1 MTDIARAALPIDL
14 GSGPFAITTRRLAKR
29 FGAVRALDGLDL
41 QVPEGAVYVL
51 VGPNGAGKSTLI
63 RTLMGLVRY
72 QAGAVSVLGRD
83 PADRGAEVR
92 ADIGYVPEDY
102 RFGYAW
108 MTVGRWLE
116 HQAVYHPS
124 WDAEYARELGKRYEI
139 DPARKCHTLSKGQ
152 SRRVQLAVAL
162 AHRPPLLLL
171 DEPTDGLDHVVRDE
185 TLSILSEHLAD
196 CPTTVLISTHRVY
209 EVEPLVDHV
218 GVLSEGRLLGQLPRD
233 ELRGSLLRYWADVP
247 EGWSGP
253 GELGGRVVKRSGAA
267 RAIEWTVWGDREAV
281 TRDLSEAGAAVREVA
296 PLSVDEAAVALL
308 SETRREAS

>member
-1 MTDIARAALPIDL
+1 MTDMATAVLPIDL
-14 GSGPFAITTRRLAKR
+14 GNGPFAVTTQGLARR
-29 FGAVRALDGLDL
+29 FGPVRALDGLDM
-41 QVPEGAVYVL
+41 QVPEGAVYVI

-92 ADIGYVPEDY
+92 AGIGYVPEDH
-102 RFGYAW
+102 RVGYAW
-108 MTVGRWLE
+108 MTVGRLLE

-124 WDAEYARELGKRYEI
+124 WDAGYASKLRSRFEI

-185 TLSILSEHLAD
+185 TLSILSEHLSD
-196 CPTTVLISTHRVY
+196 SPTTVVISTHRVY

-218 GVLSEGRLLGQLPRD
+218 GVLSKGRLLGQLPRD
-233 ELRGSLLRYWADVP
+233 ELHGRLLRYWADVP
-247 EGWSGP
+247 EGWREP
-253 GELGGRVVKRSGAA
+253 RELGGRVVKRSGAA
-267 RAIEWTVWGDREAV
+267 RAIEWTVWGDRHTVA
-281 TRDLSEAGAAVREVA
+281 RGLSQAGAAVREVA
-296 PLSVDEAAVALL
+296 PLTVDEAAVALL
-308 SETRREAS
+308 SGRENS

>member
-1 MTDIARAALPIDL
+1 MTDMATATLPIDL
-14 GSGPFAITTRRLAKR
+14 GSGPFAVTTRGLAKR
-29 FGAVRALDGLDL
+29 FGSVRALDGLDL

-72 QAGAVSVLGRD
+72 QAGSVSVLGRD

-92 ADIGYVPEDY
+92 ASVGYVPEDY

-108 MTVGRWLE
+108 MTVGRLLE
-116 HQAVYHPS
+116 HHAAYHPS
-124 WDAEYARELGKRYEI
+124 WDAEYARELSTRYEI
-139 DPARKCHTLSKGQ
+139 DPGRKCHTLSKGQ
-152 SRRVQLAVAL
+152 SRRVQLVLAL

-185 TLSILSEHLAD
+185 TLRVLSEHLAD
-196 CPTTVLISTHRVY
+196 SPTTVVISTHRVY

-233 ELRGSLLRYWADVP
+233 DLRGGLLRYWADVP
-247 EGWSGP
+247 EGWRAPS
-253 GELGGRVVKRSGAA
+253 ELGGRVVRRSGAA
-267 RAIEWTVWGDREAV
+267 RGIEWTVWGDRDAV

-308 SETRREAS
+308 SGREAS

>member
-1 MTDIARAALPIDL
+1 MTDKVRAALPIDL
-14 GSGPFAITTRRLAKR
+14 GGGPFAVTTRGLAKR
-29 FGAVRALDGLDL
+29 FGSVRALDGLDL

-63 RTLMGLVRY
+63 RTLMGLVSY
-72 QAGAVSVLGRD
+72 QGGAVDVLGRD

-92 ADIGYVPEDY
+92 AGVGYVPEDH
-102 RFGYAW
+102 RLGYAW
-108 MTVGRWLE
+108 MTVGRLLE
-116 HQAVYHPS
+116 HQAVYYPS
-124 WDAEYARELGKRYEI
+124 WDAEYARRLRERYEI
-139 DPARKCHTLSKGQ
+139 DPGRKCHTLSKGQ
-152 SRRVQLAVAL
+152 SRRVQLVVAL

-196 CPTTVLISTHRVY
+196 SPTTVVISTHRVY

-233 ELRGSLLRYWADVP
+233 ELQGRLLRYWADVP
-247 EGWSGP
+247 EAWREP
-253 GELGGRVVKRSGAA
+253 GELAGRVVRRSGAG
-267 RAIEWTVWGDREAV
+267 RAIEWTVWGDRDAV
-281 TRDLSEAGAAVREVA
+281 ARGLSRAGAAVREVA

-308 SETRREAS
+308 SGREAS

>member
-1 MTDIARAALPIDL
+1 MTDKATAALPIDL
-14 GSGPFAITTRRLAKR
+14 GSGPFAVTTRGLAMR
-29 FGAVRALDGLDL
+29 FGSVRALDGLDV

-72 QAGAVSVLGRD
+72 QAGSVSVLGRD

-92 ADIGYVPEDY
+92 ATTGYVPEDY
-102 RFGYAW
+102 RCGYAW
-108 MTVGRWLE
+108 LTVGRLLE
-116 HQAVYHPS
+116 HQAAYYPS
-124 WDAEYARELGKRYEI
+124 WDAEYARELTTRYEV
-139 DPARKCHTLSKGQ
+139 DPGRKCHTLSKGQ
-152 SRRVQLAVAL
+152 SRRVQLVLAL

-185 TLSILSEHLAD
+185 TLSILSEHLVD
-196 CPTTVLISTHRVY
+196 SPTTVVISTHRVY

-247 EGWSGP
+247 EGWRAPSG
-253 GELGGRVVKRSGAA
+253 LGGRVVRRSGAA
-267 RAIEWTVWGDREAV
+267 RAIEWTVWGDRDAV
-281 TRDLSEAGAAVREVA
+281 TRNLSEAGAAVREVA

-308 SETRREAS
+308 SGREAS